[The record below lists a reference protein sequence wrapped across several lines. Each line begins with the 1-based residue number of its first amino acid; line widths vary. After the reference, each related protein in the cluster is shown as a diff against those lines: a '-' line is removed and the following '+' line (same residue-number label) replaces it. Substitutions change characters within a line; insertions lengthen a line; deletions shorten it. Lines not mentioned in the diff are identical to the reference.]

1 MTMNFYHQ
9 QVLAIRKAVYPH
21 GDLGERVI
29 RAKVYIDQ
37 HYGSAIDIAR
47 MAREA
52 CMSKFHFI
60 RLFRRYYGRTPH
72 IYLREVRLMH
82 ARRLLCAGVPIKNVC
97 YAVGFESVPS
107 FTRLYKS
114 VAGVSPSANRK
125 AILDKKVSAGPTIFI
140 KNFL

>member
-1 MTMNFYHQ
+1 MNFYQQ
-9 QVLAIRKAVYPH
+9 QVLAIGRAVYPH
-21 GDLGERVI
+21 ADLGEKVI
-29 RAKVYIDQ
+29 RAKEYIDN
-37 HYGSAIDIAR
+37 HYGCVIDLSA

-82 ARRLLCAGVPIKNVC
+82 ARRLLGAGVPIKNVC

-114 VAGVSPSANRK
+114 VVGVTPKVSRI
-125 AILDKKVSAGPTIFI
+125 AILDKKVPSGPPIFMKKI
-140 KNFL
+140 L

>member
-1 MTMNFYHQ
+1 MNFYHQ

-29 RAKVYIDQ
+29 RAKEYIDQ
-37 HYGSAIDIAR
+37 HYGSAIDVGR

-82 ARRLLCAGVPIKNVC
+82 ARRLLCAGVPIRNVC

-107 FTRLYKS
+107 FTRLFKLMVGVTPK
-114 VAGVSPSANRK
+114 VAQS
-125 AILDKKVSAGPTIFI
+125 AILDKKVSVRPLIFMKKI
-140 KNFL
+140 L